1 MHQKVQ
7 VYRSITGQLVR
18 FGGRGLLALSLGI
31 AAACGGGRAGGPPA
45 GRAPGPEPSARTA
58 LGPQYDAIGL
68 FRRLGLL
75 ARGAPMPFVGSV
87 SFFAT
92 PSPDSTHV
100 LVAVSLSNAALTFGR
115 ENDRFRAGYTITIS
129 VKNGAES
136 VRNIEAHENVV
147 VASFKETTRTDESVL
162 YEEIITVPP
171 GRYDFTVAVRDD
183 GSARTTED
191 AATLAV
197 PALGASGLSTPVSF
211 ARAGMRTRL
220 SALPQII
227 ANPTGGATF
236 GRDSIVPFV
245 VEAYGG
251 ASGPRLVQYIVRAE
265 NGRGLYR
272 DSVELPSRGGLH
284 AGVINVPISRVG
296 IGAMTLAVWAPG
308 APDTTRAPFFVGF
321 GGDLPL
327 ASFEEMLN
335 YLRWFAPT
343 YRLQALKDT
352 ASEHRPA
359 AWAAFVR
366 EYTDPSGQSDA
377 LREYF
382 TRLLEA
388 NTRFREETMPG
399 WQTDR
404 GKVLLGLGRP
414 DQVYEQMGRGL
425 NTQGRQQVWEY
436 RRFNLALTFYD
447 QNGFGRWKLTTSSE
461 SDFMTA
467 WRQRVQ

>member
-1 MHQKVQ
+1 M
-7 VYRSITGQLVR
+7 RQLAQL
-18 FGGRGLLALSLGI
+18 GRAGLLASLLGI
-31 AAACGGGRAGGPPA
+31 AAACGGSRTGAPPA

-100 LVAVSLSNAALTFGR
+100 LVAISLSNAALTFGR
-115 ENDRFRAGYTITIS
+115 ENDRFRAGYTITIG
-129 VKNGAES
+129 VKSGAES

-162 YEEIITVPP
+162 YEEIITLPP
-171 GRYDFTVAVRDD
+171 GRYEFTVAVRDD
-183 GSARTTED
+183 GSARTAED
-191 AATLAV
+191 GATLAV
-197 PALGASGLSTPVSF
+197 PTLGTSGLSTPVSF

-220 SALPQII
+220 STLPQVI

-251 ASGPRLVQYIVRAE
+251 ESGPRVLQYIVRAE

-272 DSVELPSRGGLH
+272 DSVTIPSRGGLH
-284 AGVINVPISRVG
+284 AGVLNVPISRVG
-296 IGAMTLAVWAPG
+296 IGAMTLAVWTPG
-308 APDTTRAPFFVGF
+308 ASDTTRAPFFVGF

-327 ASFEEMLN
+327 ASFEEMLS

-366 EYTDPSGQSDA
+366 ENTDPSGQSDA

-382 TRLLEA
+382 ARLLEA
-388 NTRFREETMPG
+388 NTRFREETLPG

-404 GKVLLGLGRP
+404 GKVILGLGRP

-436 RRFNLALTFYD
+436 RRFNIALTFYD